1 MSTLAKWKPETRA
14 TMSSFEAKMSTFD
27 DSDFGNVD
35 SSSKEST
42 FPRADPPWHFDQKS
56 TMRTEVYTL
65 TKCQENVNVMSTL
78 GTQVSGSGFM
88 KVWSFRLEH

>member
-1 MSTLAKWKPETRA
+1 ML
-14 TMSSFEAKMSTFD
+14 TFA

-42 FPRADPPWHFDQKS
+42 FPKADPPWHFDQKS

-65 TKCQENVNVMSTL
+65 TKCQENVNVMLTL
-78 GTQVSGSGFM
+78 RTQVSGSGVLLPSTTESCF
-88 KVWSFRLEH
+88 